1 MVDDHT
7 VPTPEEVMQI
17 EPAWTD
23 EVPKDWI
30 DVNGH
35 MNIRHYLDLGGS
47 STDQVCR
54 AMGIDDDYRAQRR
67 MGVFTAEQ
75 HLTYLQEMRLGTSI
89 SAHVRTLERNAK
101 VGHML
106 ALIMDRDKDR
116 LACIFE
122 TVLVHVDMNT
132 RRGTVFPEDVA
143 AAYDRFARHDRETLA
158 WPAPVCGILGPR
170 TR

>member
-1 MVDDHT
+1 MSNAQPI
-7 VPTPEEVMQI
+7 PTTDQVLQI
-17 EPAWTD
+17 HPSWTD
-23 EVPKDWI
+23 EVSPDWI
-30 DVNGH
+30 DANGH

-47 STDQVCR
+47 ATDQVCQ
-54 AMGIDDDYRAQRR
+54 AMGINDVYRGQRR

-75 HLTYLQEMRLGTSI
+75 HLTYLQEMHRGTSI
-89 SAHVRTLERNAK
+89 SVHVRTLERSTK

-122 TVLVHVDMNT
+122 TVLVHIDMDT
-132 RRGTVFPEDVA
+132 RRGVEFPEDVA
-143 AAYDRFARHDRETLA
+143 AAYDRFHARDREALN

-170 TR
+170 SR